1 VDVEPD
7 AARVKAS
14 VVGALCANHTGTSA
28 VEICS
33 RCGAFLCG
41 ECVLY
46 VREVVPVCATCRPFA
61 ENDGPPSR
69 AAWGAP
75 ALAVLGLGL
84 ILSGFFIRARTG
96 LVLWGTSLLPGGAG
110 LFLSIREF
118 RRIARH
124 QAPHRGRWLARLG
137 LVFGVL
143 FSLVALG
150 LLAGFT
156 LFVRRAARA
165 EY

>member
-1 VDVEPD
+1 MKP
-7 AARVKAS
+7 S
-14 VVGALCANHTGTSA
+14 VVGALCANHPGTSA

-46 VREVVPVCATCRPFA
+46 VRELVPVCASCQPFV

-69 AAWGAP
+69 AAWAAP
-75 ALAVLGLGL
+75 VLSALGLGL
-84 ILSGFFIRARTG
+84 IVSGFFIRARAG

-110 LFLSIREF
+110 LFLSVREL
-118 RRIARH
+118 RRIVRH

-156 LFVRRAARA
+156 LFVKKLVQGAG
-165 EY
+165 